1 MAVTRSLVFG
11 NLPQDLSAPL
21 FQSRSVQ
28 EFARDEVLV
37 SPSLDPYAQ
46 VARAKEIVSSGRSLA
61 VESGAFGPRAAVR
74 R

>member
-21 FQSRSVQ
+21 FNSRNAQ
-28 EFARDEVLV
+28 EFARDEVLI

-46 VARAKEIVSSGRSLA
+46 IAKAKDIISSGRSLA
-61 VESGAFGPRAAVR
+61 VESGALGAGSSPRH
-74 R
+74 